1 LGKLLESHKAG
12 VFLNPEL
19 IKLIKLVTDAAG
31 FRGLFLRPVPAF
43 SELAQAI
50 SESGR
55 YVLHLRQSEIF
66 RSI

>member
-19 IKLIKLVTDAAG
+19 IKLIKLVTDATSL
-31 FRGLFLRPVPAF
+31 RGLLLRPIPALP
-43 SELAQAI
+43 ELPQAI

-55 YVLHLRQSEIF
+55 YVVHLRQSETLGPI
-66 RSI
+66 